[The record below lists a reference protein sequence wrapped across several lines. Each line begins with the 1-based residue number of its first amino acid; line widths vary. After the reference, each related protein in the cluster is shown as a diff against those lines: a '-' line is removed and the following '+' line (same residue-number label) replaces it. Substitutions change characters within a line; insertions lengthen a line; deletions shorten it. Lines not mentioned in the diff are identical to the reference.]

1 MKKIVT
7 AILALVFFIS
17 IQAQNYKRVFYKTQ
31 TVDAKDILVTVD
43 DAVANDN
50 GVKFKLRI
58 KNQTNDYIIY
68 KPSESVFKIDGKSIN
83 PNEKWLIIGPKDTD
97 YKVIDLKG
105 EGYKKAANF
114 DFVLDGVYRVDA
126 NAKGVAAPDFKLP
139 ASQNDFT
146 AGPFTVTLE
155 KVKKETP
162 RTDAKFNVKYTG
174 EKVAIFEPSKVAMKM
189 PDGKEYANYH
199 SDKNPKLLKTDAES
213 FTVAWKDIPKT
224 SGDMQFAEM
233 IILWRDAF
241 KEVTPVKMG
250 VTTIT
255 IEFDKE
261 TTATKGK

>member
-1 MKKIVT
+1 MKKFI
-7 AILALVFFIS
+7 ALLALVYCTA

-31 TVDAKDILVTVD
+31 TVDAKDLIITVD

-50 GVKFKLRI
+50 GVKFRLRI

-83 PNEKWLIIGPKDTD
+83 PNEKWLIIGPKDSD
-97 YKVIDLKG
+97 SKVIDLKG
-105 EGYKKAANF
+105 QGYKKTANF
-114 DFVLDGVYRVDA
+114 DFVLEGIYRVDA
-126 NAKGVAAPDFKLP
+126 NAKGVTAPDFKLP

-146 AGPFTVTLE
+146 AGPFSVTLE
-155 KVKKETP
+155 KAKKETA

-174 EKVAIFEPSKVAMKM
+174 DKVAIFQPNKVAMKM

-199 SDKNPKLLKTDAES
+199 SDGKPKLLLKAEPEGFS
-213 FTVAWKDIPKT
+213 LAWKDIPKT

-241 KEVTPVKMG
+241 IEVTPVKMAA
-250 VTTIT
+250 TTIT

-261 TTATKGK
+261 TSETKGK

>member
-1 MKKIVT
+1 MKKIIF
-7 AILALVFFIS
+7 AIIALVYCTAT
-17 IQAQNYKRVFYKTQ
+17 QAQNYKRVFYKTQ
-31 TVDAKDILVTVD
+31 TVDAKDILITVD
-43 DAVANDN
+43 DAVATDA
-50 GVKFKLRI
+50 GVKFRLRI

-83 PNEKWLIIGPKDTD
+83 PNEKWLIIDPKESDSR
-97 YKVIDLKG
+97 VVDLKG
-105 EGYKKAANF
+105 KDYKKAANF
-114 DFVLDGVYRVDA
+114 DFVLEGVYRIDA

-146 AGPFTVTLE
+146 AGPFTITLE
-155 KVKKETP
+155 KLKKETP

-174 EKVAIFEPSKVAMKM
+174 DKVAIFSPNKVAMKM

-199 SDKNPKLLKTDAES
+199 SDRKSQLLNDGEKS

-241 KEVTPVKMG
+241 KEVTPVKMAAP
-250 VTTIT
+250 TIT

-261 TTATKGK
+261 MSDAKGK